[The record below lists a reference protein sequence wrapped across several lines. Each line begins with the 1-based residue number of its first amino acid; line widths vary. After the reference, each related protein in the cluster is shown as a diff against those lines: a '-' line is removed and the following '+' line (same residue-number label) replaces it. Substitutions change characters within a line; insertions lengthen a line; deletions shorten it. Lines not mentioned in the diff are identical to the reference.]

1 MDNSTFSALRGKG
14 YQQITSLAA
23 ATALT
28 VPAGTSVVVMKCA
41 TQAVRF
47 RDDGTNP
54 TAGVGYPLAT
64 GVEFV
69 YTACSPERIRVIE
82 QAASAVL
89 DVLYYGP

>member
-1 MDNSTFSALRGKG
+1 MDSASFTGLRGKG

-54 TAGVGYPLAT
+54 TAAIGYPLAT
-64 GVEFV
+64 GVEFI
-69 YTACSPERIRVIE
+69 YTAASAERIRVIE